1 LQQAQ
6 QMQIAA
12 PQNLII
18 PDDPVVFARDFFG
31 FNAKDYQAEFLR
43 DQGKRIVLRWSRQV
57 GKTTCIA
64 LRAIWF
70 ALTNQKTL
78 TIIVAPTL
86 RQSMIVSDRIQDF
99 LFSLPKDK
107 EKSLVDRV
115 QRTTIR
121 FKNGSRVI
129 ALPNNPQMLRGYTAN
144 EIICDESA
152 FFKEDELVFFSVL
165 YPMLSTTDGT
175 LIASSTPW
183 GKKSVFYR
191 FCQSPDFK
199 KYVVTWEDG
208 IRNGLGTQKGIEE
221 TKSLIPLERFQC
233 EYMAEFIEDVDTWLT
248 QSLIVN
254 CIDGNLVLYDFQA
267 HPFGEFYVGVDFGK
281 ERDFSVV
288 IVFEKQG
295 PILRVIHVHR
305 FPLHTEYASVIGYVK
320 SLQDRWITIRAVYC
334 DITGVGNYIAE
345 DMAHSGILN
354 VIGITFTVR
363 SKEEMAT
370 ILREKMR
377 NGEVKI
383 PYIPTKR
390 LEDVD
395 LTAELNV
402 EKYQLM
408 KTGHIQF
415 SHTVDNHDDVF
426 WACALSCYAAAQS
439 PMVLSGPGVAVIRK
453 KEKVNDDD

>member
-1 LQQAQ
+1 VIGQKIEQWK
-6 QMQIAA
+6 
-12 PQNLII
+12 QNQKIQGQLVI
-18 PDDPVVFARDFFG
+18 PENPVVFARDFFG
-31 FNAKDYQAEFLR
+31 FSAKDYQAEFLR
-43 DQGKRIVLRWSRQV
+43 DKSKRIVLRWSRQV
-57 GKTTCIA
+57 GKTTSIA

-70 ALTNQKTL
+70 ALTYQKTL
-78 TIIVAPTL
+78 TLIVAPTL

-99 LFSLPKDK
+99 LSSLPRDR
-107 EKSLVDRV
+107 EKLLVDRV

-121 FKNGSRVI
+121 FKNGSRII
-129 ALPNNPQMLRGYTAN
+129 ALPNNPQMLRGYTAHQV
-144 EIICDESA
+144 ITDESA
-152 FFKEDELVFFSVL
+152 FFKEDELVFYSVL
-165 YPMLSTTDGT
+165 YPMLSTTDGI

-199 KYVVTWEDG
+199 KYVVTCEDAL
-208 IRNGLGTQKGIEE
+208 RSGLGTQKGIDD
-221 TKSLIPLERFQC
+221 TKALIPLERFQC

-254 CIDGNLVLYDFQA
+254 CIDSQLITYDFHAQ
-267 HPFGEFYVGVDFGK
+267 PSGEFYVGVDFGK
-281 ERDFSVV
+281 EQDFSVV
-288 IVFEKQG
+288 LVLEKHG
-295 PILRVIHVHR
+295 SILRVVHVHR

-320 SLQDRWITIRAVYC
+320 SMQDRWRNIRAVYC
-334 DITGVGNYIAE
+334 DITGVGSYIVE
-345 DMAHSGILN
+345 DMVRSGILG
-354 VIGITFTVR
+354 VTGVTFTVK

-390 LEDVD
+390 LEDID

-415 SHTVDNHDDVF
+415 SHSVDSHDDVF
-426 WACALSCYAAAQS
+426 WSCCLACFSAVQAPL
-439 PMVLSGPGVAVIRK
+439 PGRGAVMG
-453 KEKVNDDD
+453 D